1 MAIKIR
7 IGGNYILNETILAAV
22 GSDMSPILHMGE
34 RVVITDLLLLSG
46 WFIVKNKI
54 GETMAVHSTK
64 LDSARGR
71 PMRVI
76 G

>member
-1 MAIKIR
+1 MTIKIR
-7 IGGNYILNETILAAV
+7 IGGNYTLNETILDS
-22 GSDMSPILHMGE
+22 GGDPILHMGE
-34 RVVITDLLLLSG
+34 RVVITEFHRLSG

>member
-7 IGGNYILNETILAAV
+7 IGGNYTLNETILD
-22 GSDMSPILHMGE
+22 SDMSPILHMGE
-34 RVVITDLLLLSG
+34 RVVITEFHQLSG